1 MDDSRKRPIPRFCTR
16 VGVVTSLSGS
26 VIDDVKRT
34 LQRRNPLV
42 ELQVAGCSVQGPG
55 AVESIERALRLV
67 AAQRPDCILLVRGG
81 GSFEDLMTFNDEG
94 LARTVAACPVPV
106 ICGIG
111 HEPDTSVCDLVCDRR
126 ASTPTGA
133 AESVAPALDEIV
145 AEIDERSN
153 RLSRASERRVAS
165 ETQAISSLADR
176 LARSERARLDVEG
189 ASLRSLAAH
198 RCLQDPTYLLDTRT
212 TDLLNIAQRLHD
224 SIPRALASMSQA
236 VARDGSRLGVAAR
249 RLTGPHEA
257 FVARA
262 ASNLDA
268 LSPLRV
274 LARGYAIARD
284 ADGRVISSA
293 ADLDVGESIDVRLG
307 IGSVVAC
314 VTEVRPGHEGTG
326 A

>member
-1 MDDSRKRPIPRFCTR
+1 
-16 VGVVTSLSGS
+16 
-26 VIDDVKRT
+26 
-34 LQRRNPLV
+34 
-42 ELQVAGCSVQGPG
+42 
-55 AVESIERALRLV
+55 
-67 AAQRPDCILLVRGG
+67 
-81 GSFEDLMTFNDEG
+81 
-94 LARTVAACPVPV
+94 
-106 ICGIG
+106 
-111 HEPDTSVCDLVCDRR
+111 
-126 ASTPTGA
+126 
-133 AESVAPALDEIV
+133 
-145 AEIDERSN
+145 
-153 RLSRASERRVAS
+153 
-165 ETQAISSLADR
+165 
-176 LARSERARLDVEG
+176 
-189 ASLRSLAAH
+189 
-198 RCLQDPTYLLDTRT
+198 
-212 TDLLNIAQRLHD
+212 
-224 SIPRALASMSQA
+224 MSQA